1 VSRGWLLDTNIV
13 SELVKGVRANQGV
26 VRWIARTEEAALY
39 LSVITLGE
47 IEKGIGLAEQRGR
60 SMVVQRDFL
69 SRQLPERFGSRILP
83 FDAAAA
89 IVWGRLMRGL
99 RGNREDERRLAID
112 AQIAAIAEIASLTLC
127 SRNHRDFVQ
136 LGVGSVF
143 DPFEPAAPY

>member
-1 VSRGWLLDTNIV
+1 LAKSK
-13 SELVKGVRANQGV
+13 KGSGSPSSADAVCV
-26 VRWIARTEEAALY
+26 L
-39 LSVITLGE
+39 
-47 IEKGIGLAEQRGR
+47 
-60 SMVVQRDFL
+60 QRDFL

-127 SRNHRDFVQ
+127 SRNHRDFAQ